1 MENGIKRLIKPLIIK
16 VGRSIEKKQFSDTP
30 IIIGAC
36 PRSGTTLLLS
46 ILDAHPN
53 IYGIQNQTYA
63 FAGWNDNS
71 QANRLDR
78 LYREFIFNKIP
89 ENKKRW
95 CEKTPKNIKFFD
107 KILALYGE
115 NVKLIHVVRD
125 GRDVVTSKHPKHS
138 PDQYWVSVRRWINDV
153 NLGLTF
159 ADKPNVYTIKYE
171 DIINNYDVEI
181 QKLLSFLGED
191 MVPEVRDWFN
201 HTTVKKS
208 IHWANPVQKLHSKA
222 IGKWLKPEHRR
233 RYAEFMENSEAVAL
247 MKTLGYEL

>member
-1 MENGIKRLIKPLIIK
+1 
-16 VGRSIEKKQFSDTP
+16 
-30 IIIGAC
+30 
-36 PRSGTTLLLS
+36 
-46 ILDAHPN
+46 HPN

>member
-95 CEKTPKNIKFFD
+95 CE
-107 KILALYGE
+107 
-115 NVKLIHVVRD
+115 
-125 GRDVVTSKHPKHS
+125 
-138 PDQYWVSVRRWINDV
+138 
-153 NLGLTF
+153 
-159 ADKPNVYTIKYE
+159 
-171 DIINNYDVEI
+171 
-181 QKLLSFLGED
+181 
-191 MVPEVRDWFN
+191 
-201 HTTVKKS
+201 
-208 IHWANPVQKLHSKA
+208 
-222 IGKWLKPEHRR
+222 
-233 RYAEFMENSEAVAL
+233 
-247 MKTLGYEL
+247 